1 MVDNGKEVRK
11 QILSCIG
18 CVAAAITILTYL
30 ILCIHSA
37 WNFIDEASFIYNVLV
52 IVRTWAPL
60 VVVGIT
66 GLEFVSD
73 KNLIIKIVFYVAIAL
88 VVIFMFFPSTWTQFV
103 GVVNDNVKK

>member
-1 MVDNGKEVRK
+1 MQRIKYVKIV
-11 QILSCIG
+11 I
-18 CVAAAITILTYL
+18 AAATQPIQLKI
-30 ILCIHSA
+30 CFHSA
-37 WNFIDEASFIYNVLV
+37 WNFIDEASFIYNVLI

-73 KNLIIKIVFYVAIAL
+73 KNLIIKIVFYAAIAL

-103 GVVNDNVKK
+103 GVVENVKK